1 MRALVTSCLLLCLLP
16 CGDRSA
22 LAEDPK
28 PRVSIEVLTKSGVP
42 ITASQQWYKTLTDLG
57 VEGLQIRSA
66 SPGDE
71 MSISQT
77 GTDAAPRYKVVG
89 ILSTDNVLYLPG
101 GKFKPNDAGKLRSWL
116 ANLGDG
122 GAEGVTER
130 RSAFG
135 LTPRQLVEVNDDLK
149 QTLGFATKN
158 QRADRAVAQLA
169 ARLKNAVELNAAER
183 RALAEVTLSD
193 ELSGVSCGTALA
205 AMLRPAGL
213 AFEPERSGGATAY
226 RVRKAVAG
234 REAWPVGWKPRTRP
248 AKVMPELF
256 EFLNVEIKDISV
268 AEALAAIKGRLK
280 VPFLFDHNALAVEE
294 IDPQTVTAAV
304 PEKRMTYSQVLQKV
318 LAAARLKYEVR
329 TDEADKPLIWIT
341 TIKPQR
347 G

>member
-1 MRALVTSCLLLCLLP
+1 ML
-16 CGDRSA
+16 A
-22 LAEDPK
+22 LAEDAR
-28 PRVSIEVLTKSGVP
+28 PRVSIEVLTRSGVP
-42 ITASQQWYKTLTDLG
+42 LTASQQWYKTLTDLG
-57 VEGLQIRSA
+57 IEGLQIRSA

-101 GKFKPNDAGKLRSWL
+101 GKFKHNDSGKLRSWL

-122 GAEGVTER
+122 GAEGVTEP

-149 QTLGFATKN
+149 QTLGFSTKA

-169 ARLKNAVELNAAER
+169 TRLKHAVELDAAQR
-183 RALAEVTLSD
+183 RVLAEVTLAD
-193 ELSGVSCGTALA
+193 ELSDVSCGTALA

-213 AFEPERSGGATAY
+213 AFEPERSGGATGY
-226 RVRKAVAG
+226 RVRKAKVG
-234 REAWPVGWKPRTRP
+234 REAWPVGWRPRTRP
-248 AKVMPELF
+248 AKAMPELF

-268 AEALAAIKGRLK
+268 AEALAAIEGRLK
-280 VPFLFDHNALAVEE
+280 VPFLFDYNALAVEE
-294 IDPQTVTAAV
+294 IDPKTVTAAV

-318 LAAARLKYEVR
+318 LATARLKYEVR
-329 TDEADKPLIWIT
+329 VDESEKPLIWIT

>member
-1 MRALVTSCLLLCLLP
+1 MRALVAHSLLLACLLHA
-16 CGDRSA
+16 GIA
-22 LAEDPK
+22 LAAAK

-42 ITASQQWYKTLTDLG
+42 ITASQQWYKTLTELG

-66 SPGDE
+66 NPGDE
-71 MSISQT
+71 MSISNS
-77 GTDAAPRYKVVG
+77 GTDAEPRYKVVG
-89 ILSTDNVLYLPG
+89 ILTADNVLYLPG
-101 GKFKPNDAGKLRSWL
+101 GKFKHNDAGKLRAWL

-122 GAEGVTER
+122 GAEGVTEP

-135 LTPRQLVEVNDDLK
+135 LTPRQLVEVNADLESP
-149 QTLGFATKN
+149 LGFSTKGV
-158 QRADRAVAQLA
+158 RADRAAAQCAGQLRNTLELDA
-169 ARLKNAVELNAAER
+169 AHK
-183 RALAEVTLSD
+183 RALAEVTLTD
-193 ELSGVSCGTALA
+193 ELSAVSRGTALA

-213 AFEPERSGGATAY
+213 AFEPQRAGGATIY
-226 RVRKAVAG
+226 RVRKAAPG
-234 REAWPVGWKPRTRP
+234 HEAWPVGWKPSARP

-268 AEALAAIKGRLK
+268 AEALTAIQGRLK
-280 VPFLFDHNALAVEE
+280 VPFLFDHNALAVED
-294 IDPQTVTAAV
+294 IDPAAVTAAV

-318 LAAARLKYEVR
+318 LSAARLKYEVR

>member
-1 MRALVTSCLLLCLLP
+1 MRALLASCLLCLLS
-16 CGDRSA
+16 CSDIAR
-22 LAEDPK
+22 AEDAK
-28 PRVSIEVLTKSGVP
+28 PRVSIELLTKSGVP
-42 ITASQQWYKTLTDLG
+42 LTASQQWYKTLTDLG
-57 VEGLQIRSA
+57 IEGLQIRSA
-66 SPGDE
+66 NPGEE
-71 MSISQT
+71 MSVSQT
-77 GTDAAPRYKVVG
+77 GTEAAPRYKVVG
-89 ILSTDNVLYLPG
+89 ILSADNVLYLPG
-101 GKFKPNDAGKLRSWL
+101 GKFKPNDAGKLRAWL

-122 GAEGVTER
+122 GAEGVTEP

-149 QTLGFATKN
+149 PSLGFSTKG

-169 ARLKNAVELNAAER
+169 GSLKNATELDAAQR
-183 RALAEVTLSD
+183 RALAEVTLTD
-193 ELSGVSCGTALA
+193 ELSEVSCGTALA

-213 AFEPERSGGATAY
+213 AFEPQRAGGVTVY

-234 REAWPVGWKPRTRP
+234 REAWPVGWKPTSRP
-248 AKVMPELF
+248 AKVMPVLF

-268 AEALAAIKGRLK
+268 TEALAAIEGRLK

-294 IDPQTVTAAV
+294 IDPKSVAAAV

-329 TDEADKPLIWIT
+329 VDEAEKPLIWIT